1 MRGSFSAAN
10 GQNGRMHRRNPF
22 PVLVGAAL
30 VPALVLFGLWKLA
43 DSQVGEAVPATTPG
57 TVAGP
62 SGPVGMRTPLLSTR
76 RAPAVLS
83 ADLNGVSFAAALQPF
98 AETLPAESCLAVSV
112 NGEPVNATRADDLL
126 RPASNV
132 KLLVA
137 AVANSVMGKDYRF
150 TTSVKAAVGG
160 GGVVDGDL
168 YLVGGGDPVLSE
180 PWWQSSGITLLPPNV
195 ITDITKLADKVK
207 AAGVTKI
214 TGSVVGDDT
223 RYDDERFA
231 PTVPKQVKSQLEALP
246 VSALEVNDTR
256 VSPELALDRPTVA
269 SARVFAKLLKDRG
282 IEIGGNSDEAATP
295 DGTPEIASIESAP
308 LPEILHE
315 MLAQSDNL
323 TAEMMLKE
331 IAVQSKRPGT
341 REEGIRIVTNTV
353 LAWGAQPGSMAL
365 VDGSGISDENRVTC
379 NALLTVLRHGTIS
392 DPVGKGLAV
401 LGESGTTLEGVLDK
415 TPAAGKLR
423 AKTGTL
429 TNADGVKNK
438 PGAKTLSGYYPVEGG
453 GQIEF
458 VILLNGESITNK
470 NTYRK
475 YWEQLFTILAGYPQG
490 PTAAVLAPSE

>member
-1 MRGSFSAAN
+1 MR
-10 GQNGRMHRRNPF
+10 RRNPY
-22 PVLVGAAL
+22 PMLVGAAL
-30 VPALVLFGLWKLA
+30 VPALVLFGLWQLA
-43 DSQVGEAVPATTPG
+43 DSQVGEPAAVAPATVPKPG
-57 TVAGP
+57 
-62 SGPVGMRTPLLSTR
+62 GPVGMRTPLLSTR
-76 RAPAVLS
+76 RTPGLLS
-83 ADLNGVSFAAALQPF
+83 ADMNVAAFAAALQPF
-98 AETLPAESCLAVSV
+98 ADSLPAESCLAVSV
-112 NGEPVNATRADDLL
+112 NGVPANATRADDLL

-137 AVANSVMGKDYRF
+137 AVADALMGPEFRF
-150 TTSVKAAVGG
+150 TTAVKATVGA

-180 PWWQSSGITLLPPNV
+180 PWWQTSGITLLPPNV
-195 ITDITKLADKVK
+195 ITDITKLADQVK

-214 TGSVVGDDT
+214 TGSVIGDDT

-256 VSPELALDRPTVA
+256 VNNQLALDRPTVA

-295 DGTPEIASIESAP
+295 EGTPEIATIQSAP
-308 LPEILHE
+308 LPQILHE

-341 REEGIRIVTNTV
+341 RQEGIKIVTDTV
-353 LAWGAQPGSMAL
+353 QSWGAAVGSVAI

-379 NALLTVLRHGTIS
+379 NALLTVLRHGNIAG
-392 DPVGKGLAV
+392 PVGKGLAV
-401 LGESGTTLEGVLDK
+401 LGEGGTTLDGVL
-415 TPAAGKLR
+415 TNSPAAGKLR

-438 PGAKTLSGYYPVEGG
+438 PGAKTLAGYYPVEGG

-458 VILLNGESITNK
+458 AILLNGESITNK

-475 YWEQLFTILAGYPQG
+475 YWEQLFKILAEYPQG
-490 PTAAVLAPSE
+490 PTAAVLAPA